1 MLIDQ
6 TDHLA
11 RATLRQYE
19 VFLAIAQ
26 TGTARAAADQ
36 LARSQ
41 SAISSALAELESALG
56 QPLFDRTGKR
66 LKLNAHG
73 RALVAPARALIERA
87 ADIEAM
93 FAQDSAVSLHVA
105 ASFTV
110 GEYLLPERLAQWVRR
125 YPRRPVQMSVDN
137 TRDVVEAVAA
147 LQADIGFVEGP
158 VAHRDVLVRPWLD
171 DELVLVARA
180 GHPLAGS
187 SVELAALRSAA
198 WALREPGSGTRQVAE
213 SWLRRRLE
221 SIHVALELGSTEA
234 IKRALLASDLLS
246 ALSRYAVQREIDHGT
261 LVSLHSRLGPQRRA
275 LSIVSHRARPDRG
288 AIADFIAHCRGEAP
302 RPASV

>member
-1 MLIDQ
+1 MLIDP
-6 TDHLA
+6 TDQLS

-41 SAISSALAELESALG
+41 SAVSSALAELESALG
-56 QPLFDRTGKR
+56 QALFDRVGKR
-66 LKLNAHG
+66 LRLNAHG
-73 RALVAPARALIERA
+73 RALLAPARALMERA
-87 ADIEAM
+87 ADIEAL
-93 FAQDSAVSLHVA
+93 FAHDSAVSLHIA

-110 GEYLLPERLAQWVRR
+110 GEYLLPERLAQWVQR

-137 TRDVVEAVAA
+137 THDVVEAVAA
-147 LQADIGFVEGP
+147 LQVDIGFVEGP
-158 VAHRDVLVRPWLD
+158 VSHPDVLVRPWLD

-180 GHPLAGS
+180 GHPLAGAP
-187 SVELAALRSAA
+187 VELAALRAAA

-213 SWLRRRLE
+213 SWLRRRLDAL
-221 SIHVALELGSTEA
+221 HVALELGSTEA
-234 IKRALLASDLLS
+234 IKRAVLASDLLT
-246 ALSRYAVQREIDHGT
+246 ALSRYAVQREVDQGT
-261 LVSLHSRLGPQRRA
+261 LVALSSRLGPQRRA

-288 AIADFIAHCRGEAP
+288 AIADFIAHCRGDTA
-302 RPASV
+302 RSAGG

>member
-1 MLIDQ
+1 MLIEQ

-26 TGTARAAADQ
+26 AGTARAAADL

-41 SAISSALAELESALG
+41 SAVSSALAELESALG
-56 QPLFDRTGKR
+56 QPLFDRVGKR

-73 RALVAPARALIERA
+73 RALVAPARALVERA
-87 ADIEAM
+87 ADIESM
-93 FAQDSAVSLHVA
+93 FAQDAAVSLRVA

-125 YPRRPVQMSVDN
+125 YPRRPIQLTVGN
-137 TRDVVEAVAA
+137 TRDVAEAVAS
-147 LQADIGFVEGP
+147 LQAEIGFVEGP
-158 VAHRDVLVRPWLD
+158 VSHPDVLVRPWLD

-180 GHPLAGS
+180 GHPLAGAR
-187 SVELAALRSAA
+187 VELAALRAA
-198 WALREPGSGTRQVAE
+198 SWALREPGSGTRQVAE
-213 SWLRRRLE
+213 SWLLRRLE
-221 SIHVALELGSTEA
+221 SIHVLLELGSTEA
-234 IKRALLASDLLS
+234 IKRAVLASELLTCV
-246 ALSRYAVQREIDHGT
+246 SRYAVQREVDNGT
-261 LVSLHSRLGPQRRA
+261 LVLLQSRLGPQRRA

-288 AIADFIAHCRGEAP
+288 AIAEFIAHCRGEGPLA
-302 RPASV
+302 